1 MGLAINPAVYT
12 VTKHTHTHMS
22 AHRITHV
29 KVHFCLCI
37 TSRHNAPRMMPAS
50 GIILKPNVS
59 FNLDE
64 FFPTASA
71 ALLFLFFSPPDWEK
85 SSAVT

>member
-1 MGLAINPAVYT
+1 
-12 VTKHTHTHMS
+12 
-22 AHRITHV
+22 
-29 KVHFCLCI
+29 
-37 TSRHNAPRMMPAS
+37 MMPAS

-85 SSAVT
+85 SSAVTYMPHDRLPVTVPVGE